1 MSLRGSKATEAI
13 SRNSRLGNS
22 RLSNSILG
30 ILELFVMRSPEGV
43 GGMTKKAKWGNDTRL
58 RNSRLFVMR
67 SKERIAKQKER
78 MRSKNRNSRLGI
90 LEFLDFLG
98 EF

>member
-1 MSLRGSKATEAI
+1 MTQG
-13 SRNSRLGNS
+13 LGNS

-67 SKERIAKQKER
+67 SKKNGCEAKI
-78 MRSKNRNSRLGI
+78 GI
-90 LEFLDFLG
+90 LDWEF
-98 EF
+98 